1 MTFVVIRVR
10 GTVNVK
16 DEISDTLKMLRLNQ
30 VNHCVLV
37 PKKKTHQGM
46 LQKVKDYVTWGD
58 AKPETMAKL
67 IIRRGR
73 LEGDKKISD
82 KYIKANSDYSSVMA
96 FAKALV
102 KGEAE
107 YKDIKGIK
115 PVIRLHPPRKGYEGL
130 KRSYSEGG
138 ALGYRGHDIDALI
151 DRML

>member
-1 MTFVVIRVR
+1 MTYVVVRVR

-16 DEISDTLKMLRLNQ
+16 SEISDTLKMLRLNQ

-37 PKKKTHQGM
+37 PKKKTYQGM

-102 KGEAE
+102 KGEAQ

-130 KRSYSEGG
+130 KRSYNEGG
-138 ALGYRGHDIDALI
+138 ALGYRGHDIDELI